1 MKNTNEGNKL
11 IAEFMGYTHETEIVV
26 CNYGMDFHY
35 SYDKETVYSNM
46 EPKLK
51 RLETQYDGD
60 HEQFFDS
67 FDQEDEFKYK
77 SYLSYHKS
85 WDELM
90 PVVEKIEEEYEVSI
104 LGDECEIST
113 MGYRVSRIVLVQ
125 DSNKLNGVYKAVV
138 EFIQWYNRNE
148 K

>member
-1 MKNTNEGNKL
+1 MENTNEGNKL
-11 IAEFMGYTHETEIVV
+11 IAEFMG
-26 CNYGMDFHY
+26 
-35 SYDKETVYSNM
+35 S
-46 EPKLK
+46 
-51 RLETQYDGD
+51 
-60 HEQFFDS
+60 S
-67 FDQEDEFKYK
+67 FDYPHYPYPDDELRF
-77 SYLSYHKS
+77 HES
-85 WDELM
+85 WDWLM

-125 DSNKLNGVYKAVV
+125 DSNKLNSVYKAMV